1 MDKPGKLDDDEWAKI
16 QNHAV
21 FTREII
27 EKISPL
33 KQFAKMAA
41 AHHEKLDG
49 TGYPDQLVADEISM
63 MTRIITT
70 ADIFDAITAERP
82 YRGAIPIPKTL
93 EIMEENV
100 GTAIDPLCFNA
111 LKAAL
116 SKLPEKYMKD
126 IGMSGVP
133 ASPML

>member
-1 MDKPGKLDDDEWAKI
+1 LDDDEWAKI

-49 TGYPDQLVADEISM
+49 TGYPDKLVADEISM

-82 YRGAIPIPKTL
+82 YRGAVPIPKTL

-116 SKLPEKYMKD
+116 NKLPDKYMQD
-126 IGMSGVP
+126 IGMGGVP
-133 ASPML
+133 SSPML